1 MSVWETLDRHTDA
14 TKVAEALEKA
24 GVPPPQQA
32 ERSITEQRALA
43 WEMFF
48 ATGSDASDDDSTQYR
63 IAGDPITPG
72 AALDAVAALREG
84 SELHVD
90 SLLKVLKAGAR
101 ALTAEPSVLDLAAA
115 SDVYVVGDLHGSM
128 PSLAEAVEL
137 CGPMGD
143 GRCVVFNGDF
153 VDRGSHSTE
162 VLASVL
168 LLKLA
173 MPTSA
178 HLLRGNHEDTLLS
191 AAYGFKQE
199 VEDKYKHSTISH
211 EQLGPGD
218 RHPPDSLWG
227 AIASVY
233 AALPIAAT
241 TESALIVHGGLP
253 SAEMRLETLQRLSAA
268 DRALPS
274 VLPSA
279 RPSAASA
286 EVRIRERMS
295 GLRRTGSDVGARGE
309 GDVQAADSTHELI
322 QGLVWSDPDV
332 RIRGVRRNE
341 PRGGAGYLF
350 GPDVAEEWLRRH
362 GMRDLVRSH
371 QVVERGWERLA
382 CGGGDNSSG
391 GDSRGGGDG
400 DATSVWTVF
409 SSACYPNG
417 EGDNIGAVL
426 RLRPGATPEP
436 IEFRP
441 EAVSA
446 CASGGREAAEP
457 REATA
462 EASEAASV
470 RSLGE
475 LVLRR
480 RHRLREA
487 FEAIGEG
494 GRVSV
499 EQWAIVMEREL
510 GLELPW
516 LVLQPELADRV
527 KRASQGADGTYT
539 ISESTDIDFN
549 RFLERYAVQASERRA
564 RSK

>member
-1 MSVWETLDRHTDA
+1 MSVWEDTLDRHSDA

-24 GVPPPQQA
+24 GVPPPRQA

-48 ATGSDASDDDSTQYR
+48 ASNSDASDDDEKKYR
-63 IAGDPITPG
+63 IADPITPG
-72 AALDAVAALREG
+72 AALDAVAALRQG

-101 ALTAEPSVLDLAAA
+101 ALAAEPSVLDLAAA

-128 PSLAEAVEL
+128 PSLTEAVEL
-137 CGPMGD
+137 CGPMAD

-178 HLLRGNHEDTLLS
+178 YLLRGNHEDTLLS
-191 AAYGFKQE
+191 AAYGFKAE
-199 VEDKYKHSTISH
+199 VEQKYKQSHVSH

-241 TESALIVHGGLP
+241 TDSALIVHGGLP
-253 SAEMRLETLQRLSAA
+253 SAEMSLGTVQRLSAA

-286 EVRIRERMS
+286 EARIRERLG
-295 GLRRTGSDVGARGE
+295 GLHRSDGAGAPGE
-309 GDVQAADSTHELI
+309 GGEAHADSTHELI

-362 GMRDLVRSH
+362 NMRDLVRSH

-382 CGGGDNSSG
+382 CGGDGGDDASG
-391 GDSRGGGDG
+391 GRG
-400 DATSVWTVF
+400 VWTVF

-426 RLRPGATPEP
+426 RLRPGAAPEP
-436 IEFRP
+436 IEFRE

-446 CASGGREAAEP
+446 CASVGRGEAAEP
-457 REATA
+457 REAG
-462 EASEAASV
+462 EGGASV

-475 LVLRR
+475 LVLQR

-487 FEAIGEG
+487 FEAVGEG

-499 EQWAIVMEREL
+499 EQWAHVMEREL

-527 KRASQGADGTYT
+527 KRASQGADGSYT

-549 RFLERYAVQASERRA
+549 RFLERYAVQASEQRTSRG
-564 RSK
+564 R